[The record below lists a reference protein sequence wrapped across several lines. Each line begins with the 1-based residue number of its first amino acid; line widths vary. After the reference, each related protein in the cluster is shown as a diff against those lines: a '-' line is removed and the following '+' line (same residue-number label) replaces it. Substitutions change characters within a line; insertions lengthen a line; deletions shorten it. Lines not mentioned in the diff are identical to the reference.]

1 MEYVYLAIAI
11 LAILIITNTALKKI
25 DELERNIK
33 LKDGIIREKTQH
45 EKLQQEIIDQLVKD
59 KRELRK
65 KIEEYENEY

>member
-25 DELERNIK
+25 DELERNIN
-33 LKDGIIREKTQH
+33 LKDGILREKTQH